1 MDIREIKKIAQRYTP
16 EQIEGCITRQVETG
30 KNRCIEDE
38 ETEKIVNDLSKAVVV
53 RELVDSGMS
62 LADALRE
69 LARRMR
75 RLQQGIES

>member
-1 MDIREIKKIAQRYTP
+1 MRTSDMILLAAKTPQGCPDIKAKE
-16 EQIEGCITRQVETG
+16 VETG
-30 KNRCIEDE
+30 KNICIEDE

-62 LADALRE
+62 LADAIRE

-75 RLQQGIES
+75 RLQQGI